1 MNLARLP
8 KVIEMLRSSDQV
20 VRKQAALRLKA
31 LAENG
36 LTAGECRL
44 AFEAATEDWGHLK
57 KIDMSRVLVV
67 AAVTALESVAASAEM
82 RNWFHFALTSLG
94 RTELFPPRFA
104 THEAFAESN
113 MVSWLAFPTELAR
126 TPHEIELMATF
137 PGATSDQRY
146 YLFRFRTHEYDGWM
160 AGLSGPFS
168 VGASPAPAEGKAT
181 WSSFTAWDKKTPREH
196 FEKLTE
202 IRRHPE

>member
-67 AAVTALESVAASAEM
+67 AAVTALDSVAASAEM

-137 PGATSDQRY
+137 PGATSDQR
-146 YLFRFRTHEYDGWM
+146 
-160 AGLSGPFS
+160 
-168 VGASPAPAEGKAT
+168 
-181 WSSFTAWDKKTPREH
+181 
-196 FEKLTE
+196 
-202 IRRHPE
+202 